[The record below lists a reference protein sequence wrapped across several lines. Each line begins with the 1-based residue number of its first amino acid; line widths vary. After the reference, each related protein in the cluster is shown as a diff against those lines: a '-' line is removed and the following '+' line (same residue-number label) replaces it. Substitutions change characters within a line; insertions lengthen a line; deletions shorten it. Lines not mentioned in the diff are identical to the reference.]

1 MKTER
6 FILSFITILIG
17 LLVAGTAFYFY
28 QMSSSKQVKK
38 DPIILSLSPTP
49 AQLSTQL
56 FQIDAPSGEEVVSK
70 KVIQVKGKA
79 VPGTT
84 ITVLS
89 DGDFSVTKA
98 TEKNEFTT
106 DFTLKNGVN
115 ALFITAMF
123 PNGEEATM
131 QKTVTYST
139 EDF

>member
-17 LLVAGTAFYFY
+17 LLVAGSAFYFY
-28 QMSSSKQVKK
+28 QMTNSKREKK
-38 DPIILSLSPTP
+38 APIILSASPTP
-49 AQLSTQL
+49 AKQAQL
-56 FQIDAPSGEEVVSK
+56 FQIDNPTDEEVVNK

-79 VPGTT
+79 VSGAT

-89 DGDFSVTKA
+89 DNDFSVTKA
-98 TEKNEFTT
+98 SEKSMFVT

-115 ALFITAMF
+115 VLFITTTF
-123 PNGEEATM
+123 PNGEEATT
-131 QKTVTYST
+131 QRTVTYST